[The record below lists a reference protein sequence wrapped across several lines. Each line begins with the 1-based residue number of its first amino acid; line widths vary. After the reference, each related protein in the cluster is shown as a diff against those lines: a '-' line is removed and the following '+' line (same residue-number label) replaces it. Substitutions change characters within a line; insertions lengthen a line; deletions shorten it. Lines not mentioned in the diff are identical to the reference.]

1 MIDIYN
7 NQNKEI
13 NGLNVTVIGLGKSGE
28 GAANLAHFLGASVFV
43 SDANSNPDLKE
54 KSNHLKSVGIEVEIG
69 NHTDKIFG
77 GELWILSPGIPQDST
92 ALKEAKSKGIQL
104 ISEIE
109 FASWFTQKI
118 QSLVSLDQ
126 MAKQLR

>member
-28 GAANLAHFLGASVFV
+28 GATYLAHFLGASVFV
-43 SDANSNPDLKE
+43 SDANSNSDLKE

-69 NHTDKIFG
+69 NHTDKILMGTFG
-77 GELWILSPGIPQDST
+77 FYLQE
-92 ALKEAKSKGIQL
+92 
-104 ISEIE
+104 
-109 FASWFTQKI
+109 
-118 QSLVSLDQ
+118 DQ
-126 MAKQLR
+126 